1 MKPSFKTTTLIAAI
15 GMIVYALYVVARYA
29 IHELF
34 PAPYHYEFWNDICE
48 RLVCDILLVSLIVAG
63 IGLYRKRPMNTSKP
77 FRILTICLFVTLIST
92 IVFSQ
97 QYAYCIVGI
106 GYMFPPFYWRVIL
119 LDIGIAWLFMLRK
132 QSMEDASPRSYQVT
146 LIIAMTLLALPII
159 LEAIS
164 GISLLCGRDIVLG
177 LNSGAIKSWVK
188 YIAPILPLVHFVFP
202 RIEKINYM
210 CNNHCTPG
218 SYERRTFKRNRM
230 ITLVLVG
237 VMIISGIV
245 GMAIFH
251 GVICHE
257 AAFLKYGYLKQY
269 TILHNIGV
277 TSLSVMTFTLL
288 SSYIM
293 LSIMAFRQLP
303 NPTGYKIYNVVCQCI
318 TLGSLFLAVIF
329 SLAGQPIAE
338 TFVVL
343 FIIAGCAFYITTT
356 IRVISYSLPI
366 GVDKQK
372 GEKSESTASSWAN
385 SPQTPRQDRNR

>member
-97 QYAYCIVGI
+97 QYTYCIVGI

-132 QSMEDASPRSYQVT
+132 QPQKDATPRSYQVT
-146 LIIAMTLLALPII
+146 LIITMTLLALPII

-164 GISLLCGRDIVLG
+164 GLALLSGREMVVG
-177 LNSGAIKSWVK
+177 FQSGAIKTWVK
-188 YIAPILPLVHFVFP
+188 YIAPILLLIHLVFP
-202 RIEKINYM
+202 SIKEINLTR
-210 CNNHCTPG
+210 NSHCVHD
-218 SYERRTFKRNRM
+218 SFEERTFKRNRI
-230 ITLVLVG
+230 ITMVVVG
-237 VMIISGIV
+237 ITITAIIVILACSYFLNHLYYCRFYHPHFANAYFVTDAIV
-245 GMAIFH
+245 HIYA
-251 GVICHE
+251 
-257 AAFLKYGYLKQY
+257 Y
-269 TILHNIGV
+269 
-277 TSLSVMTFTLL
+277 TLL
-288 SSYIM
+288 FASIVSWIM

-366 GVDKQK
+366 GVDK
-372 GEKSESTASSWAN
+372 
-385 SPQTPRQDRNR
+385 

>member
-1 MKPSFKTTTLIAAI
+1 MKLSFKTTTLIAAI

-48 RLVCDILLVSLIVAG
+48 RLVYDILPVSLIVAG

-97 QYAYCIVGI
+97 QYTYCIVGV

-119 LDIGIAWLFMLRK
+119 LGIGIAWLFMLRK

-164 GISLLCGRDIVLG
+164 GLALLSGREMVVG
-177 LNSGAIKSWVK
+177 FQSGAIKTWVK
-188 YIAPILPLVHFVFP
+188 YIAPILLLIHLVFP
-202 RIEKINYM
+202 SIKEINLTR
-210 CNNHCTPG
+210 NSHCVHD
-218 SYERRTFKRNRM
+218 SFEERTFKRNRV
-230 ITLVLVG
+230 ITLVFATISIAT
-237 VMIISGIV
+237 IIV
-245 GMAIFH
+245 C
-251 GVICHE
+251 VICVHH
-257 AAFLKYGYLKQY
+257 LQILYCRQY
-269 TILHNIGV
+269 VNESYTGIYHLVENISQICEWILLV
-277 TSLSVMTFTLL
+277 SLPVSW
-288 SSYIM
+288 IM

-303 NPTGYKIYNVVCQCI
+303 NPTGYKIYNVICQSI

-329 SLAGQPIAE
+329 SLSGQPIAE

-343 FIIAGCAFYITTT
+343 FIKAGCAFYITTT

-372 GEKSESTASSWAN
+372 
-385 SPQTPRQDRNR
+385 